1 MTGDTAKVNRMVTF
15 ALRWFP
21 HGGGPAEEIIAVFGM
36 DTGEF
41 FRCLHAQ
48 LHPNPPTPLR
58 PAIVEKMKAVARRRL
73 WLAG

>member
-1 MTGDTAKVNRMVTF
+1 MTGNTENVNRMMTF

-21 HGGGPAEEIIAVFGM
+21 HRGGPAEEIVAVLGM

-41 FRCLHAQ
+41 FHCLNAQ
-48 LHPNPPTPLR
+48 LHPNPTPLR
-58 PAIVEKMKAVARRRL
+58 PEIVQKMKAVARRHL

>member
-1 MTGDTAKVNRMVTF
+1 MTGNTENVNRMMTF

-21 HGGGPAEEIIAVFGM
+21 HRGGPAAEIVAVLGM

-41 FRCLHAQ
+41 FRCLNAQ

-58 PAIVEKMKAVARRRL
+58 PEIVQKMKAVARRRL